1 MLAKE
6 VIRETDAK
14 MKKTIDSLLRE
25 FSEVRTGRASPELV
39 ENLHIDYYGAST
51 PLKQIAA
58 VSSPDP
64 RLITIQPW
72 DANAIIDIEKAV
84 LNSKLGVSP
93 ANDGKLIRLSFPQL
107 SQERRVEMV
116 KVVKEMAEKGR
127 VSLRT
132 IRRDGNEKIKKMQS
146 DSSVTEDDSFRA
158 QDEIQKMTD
167 RYIKEIDQVFD
178 RKSHEL
184 KDI

>member
-1 MLAKE
+1 MQAKE
-6 VIRETDAK
+6 VIRDTDTK

-39 ENLHIDYYGAST
+39 ENMHIDYYGAST

-64 RLITIQPW
+64 RLIVIQPW
-72 DANAIIDIEKAV
+72 DINAIIDIERAV

-93 ANDGKLIRLSFPQL
+93 ANDGKMIRLSFPPL
-107 SQERRVEMV
+107 SQERRAEMV

-132 IRRDGNEKIKKMQS
+132 IRRDANEKIKKLES
-146 DSSVTEDDSFRA
+146 EKTATEDDSFRA
-158 QDEIQKMTD
+158 QEEIQKMTD

>member
-1 MLAKE
+1 MMAKE
-6 VIRETDAK
+6 VIRETDGK
-14 MKKTIDSLLRE
+14 MKKTIESLLRE

-39 ENLHIDYYGAST
+39 ENLHIDYYGTST

-58 VSSPDP
+58 VASPDP
-64 RLITIQPW
+64 RLVTIQPW
-72 DANAIIDIEKAV
+72 DTNAIVDIERAV

-93 ANDGKLIRLSFPQL
+93 SNDGKLIRLNFPPL
-107 SQERRVEMV
+107 SQERRSEMV

-132 IRRDGNEKIKKMQS
+132 IRRDANDKIKKMES
-146 DSSVTEDDSFRA
+146 EKTATEDDSFRA
-158 QDEIQKMTD
+158 QEEIQKMTD

>member
-6 VIRETDAK
+6 VIRETDGK
-14 MKKTIDSLLRE
+14 MKKTIESLLRE

-64 RLITIQPW
+64 RLVVIQPW
-72 DANAIIDIEKAV
+72 DATAIIDIEKAV

-93 ANDGKLIRLSFPQL
+93 ANDGKMIRLSFPPL
-107 SQERRVEMV
+107 SQERRTEMV

-127 VSLRT
+127 VSLRS
-132 IRRDGNEKIKKMQS
+132 IRRDANEKVKKMEAEKT
-146 DSSVTEDDSFRA
+146 VTEDDSFRA
-158 QDEIQKMTD
+158 QEEIQKMTD
-167 RYIKEIDQVFD
+167 RFIKEIDQVFD